1 MRIGIMSASV
11 RGAELREN
19 ERLTTEIQDLGHE
32 AEIINYRRTAVAVTE
47 EGRFVYQY
55 DDNDKRTPVEVDAV
69 IPRIGKYV
77 EAGSMVLQLL
87 VSNGVY
93 STADPQAVVRAKNK
107 MATHIALD
115 MNGIPTPYSI
125 SPTGTRPENPYET
138 LKLLQPDPKLPVII
152 KTNRGSHGRGVILA
166 ESRRSAKSQ
175 AQALQGN
182 NLGYLMQEFAETP
195 EEANLATDIRL
206 IIVEGNL
213 VAAMKR
219 SAKDE
224 DDFRSN
230 LAQGGEGEPY
240 EPTPR
245 EIEIGI
251 KACEA
256 VGLLVAGVDLIPS
269 RRGPLVNEVNVSP
282 EFGIEK
288 ITGINVARVIA
299 EMAIRNAESRL
310 TPPPPMI
317 DASQEAD

>member
-1 MRIGIMSASV
+1 MRVGIMSASTK
-11 RGAELREN
+11 GAELREN
-19 ERLTTEIQDLGHE
+19 ERLLEEIAELGHE
-32 AEIINYRRTAVAVTE
+32 GAIINYRRTAVAVTE

-55 DDNDKRTPVEVDAV
+55 DDNDRRTPVEVDAV

-77 EAGSMVLQLL
+77 EAGSMVLQLM

-93 STADPQAVVRAKNK
+93 STASPEAVRIAKNK
-107 MATHIALD
+107 MATHIVLD
-115 MNGIPTPYSI
+115 MNGVPTPYCI
-125 SPTGTRPENPYET
+125 SPTGTRPDNPYET
-138 LKLLQPDPKLPVII
+138 LKVLQPDARQPVII
-152 KTNRGSHGRGVILA
+152 KTTLGSHGRGVILA

-175 AQALQGN
+175 AQALQASRVN
-182 NLGYLMQEFAETP
+182 YLMQEFAEAP
-195 EEANLATDIRL
+195 EATNLASDIRL
-206 IIVEGNL
+206 VIVEGNL

-219 SAKDE
+219 TAKDE

-256 VGLLVAGVDLIPS
+256 VGLHVAGVDLIPS
-269 RRGPLVNEVNVSP
+269 KRGPLVNEVNVSP

-288 ITGINVARVIA
+288 VTGVNVARVMA
-299 EMAIRNAESRL
+299 EMAIRGAESR
-310 TPPPPMI
+310 TPPPPPMI
-317 DASQEAD
+317 EN